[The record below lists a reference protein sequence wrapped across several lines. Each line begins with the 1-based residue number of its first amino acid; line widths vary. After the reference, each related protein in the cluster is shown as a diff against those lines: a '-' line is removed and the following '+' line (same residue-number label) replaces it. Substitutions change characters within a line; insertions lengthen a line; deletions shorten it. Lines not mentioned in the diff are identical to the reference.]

1 MKIELEGHF
10 GYRRL
15 VVSALPGVLMM
26 LVESIYSVVDGLFVS
41 NFVGTTASPSTWAT
55 SPSRP

>member
-41 NFVGTTASPSTWAT
+41 NFVGTTASPSTWAI
-55 SPSRP
+55 SP